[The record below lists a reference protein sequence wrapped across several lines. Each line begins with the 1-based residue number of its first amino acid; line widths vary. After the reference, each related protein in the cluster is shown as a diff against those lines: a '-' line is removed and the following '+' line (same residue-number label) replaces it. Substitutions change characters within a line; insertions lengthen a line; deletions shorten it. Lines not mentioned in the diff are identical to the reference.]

1 MDQIDTYAGKLTN
14 VAIAPCAPLPG
25 LVNPEIKRAEK
36 KSGIFPVLI
45 AALLL
50 LLSGFRSAHAE
61 TATINWTDVHQVIDG
76 FGASDAFV
84 GPLTS
89 ADLAFFFGTGTG
101 QLGLSILRTGAP
113 NGGDMSGDCTTV
125 NAGCAGPYVND
136 MKAAIAD
143 GARIYS
149 SPWTPPSSYK
159 TNGTN
164 TCTGN
169 AGLITADYAAYA
181 TWLANYVKSLKTEDD
196 ITLYALSVQNE
207 PNICIG
213 YDSAV
218 WTAAQIDT
226 FVATNLGPTF
236 AADGLSTLIYV
247 PEGSGYNEMS
257 LGSTCATDPSC
268 NKYVGGVVWHDYD
281 ASLTGLNTIAADP
294 YPADWPAGNKYWQ
307 TEASCGSGFGPNFC
321 QTGFNTDITDA
332 LDWAAVIDQRI
343 AVDNANAWLYWWLV
357 GLNSTDD
364 QALVDSNGTIAKR
377 AYMMGQY
384 SKFVRP
390 GYSRI
395 DATHLPATGVSVSAY
410 QNTATNALVI
420 IATNYSGSDASQQF
434 SITNAPTFTSL
445 TPYTTSA
452 SLNLAKQTSVS
463 VSSNSFTYKL
473 PADSITTFA
482 SQAST
487 SATPTATATMTST
500 PTPSATAT
508 GPTPTATQTAT
519 GTASPTPTATP
530 TPVGMVS
537 INPSSLNFGTKTSV
551 GRTSKPKTV
560 TIKNDGNKQT
570 GVPVTIEMESAS
582 PSVFAVKSQCKKTL
596 KHGKS
601 CKVSVTFKPV
611 DDTTAETG
619 SLMIFD
625 NATGAPQ
632 SVELSGMGK
641 APKKK

>member
-1 MDQIDTYAGKLTN
+1 MTLAIVPGT
-14 VAIAPCAPLPG
+14 VAPAP
-25 LVNPEIKRAEK
+25 VNPETARADK
-36 KSGIFPVLI
+36 KPGLFLTLLG
-45 AALLL
+45 ALVL
-50 LLSGFRSAHAE
+50 LLSGFGGAHAQT

-76 FGASDAFV
+76 FGASDAFA
-84 GPLTS
+84 GPLSS

-113 NGGDMSGDCTTV
+113 NNGDMSGDCTTV
-125 NAGCAGPYVND
+125 NVGCAGPYVSD
-136 MKAAIAD
+136 MKAAIAN

-149 SPWTPPSSYK
+149 SPWTPPPAYK
-159 TNGTN
+159 TNGLN

-169 AGLITADYAAYA
+169 AGLITSDYAAYA
-181 TWLANYVKSLKTEDD
+181 TWLANYVMSLKTEEG

-207 PNICIG
+207 PNECLS
-213 YDSAV
+213 YDSAY
-218 WTAAQIDT
+218 WTAAEIDT

-257 LGSTCATDPSC
+257 LGSTCATDSSC
-268 NKYVGGVVWHDYD
+268 NEYIGGVVWHDYD
-281 ASLTGLNTIAADP
+281 ANLTGTNTITADP
-294 YPADWPAGNKYWQ
+294 YPSDWPAGKKYWE

-357 GLNSTDD
+357 GLDSTDD

-377 AYMMGQY
+377 AYMLGQY

-390 GYSRI
+390 GYFRI

-410 QNTATNALVI
+410 QNTATSSLVI
-420 IATNYSGSDASQQF
+420 IATNYTGSDVSQEF
-434 SITNAPTFTSL
+434 SITNAPTFSSL

-452 SLNLAKQTSVS
+452 SLSLAKQSSVS
-463 VSSNSFTYKL
+463 LSSNSFTYKL
-473 PADSITTFA
+473 PANSITTFA
-482 SQAST
+482 SSASSGPTPTATATATPTAT
-487 SATPTATATMTST
+487 STGATPTATA
-500 PTPSATAT
+500 SA
-508 GPTPTATQTAT
+508 
-519 GTASPTPTATP
+519 TPTATP
-530 TPVGMVS
+530 TPVGMVT
-537 INPSSLNFGTKTSV
+537 INPSSLDFGTTTTVGKTSK
-551 GRTSKPKTV
+551 SKTV
-560 TIKNDGNKQT
+560 DIKNDGNKQT
-570 GVPVTIEMESAS
+570 GPPVTIEMETAS

-596 KHGKS
+596 KPGKS

-625 NATGAPQ
+625 NATGSPQ
-632 SVELSGMGK
+632 SVGLSGTGK
-641 APKKK
+641 APKTK

>member
-1 MDQIDTYAGKLTN
+1 MKRYAGKFMTPAN
-14 VAIAPCAPLPG
+14 VPYTLVPG
-25 LVNPEIKRAEK
+25 FANPEMERTDKKRGLLPTLA
-36 KSGIFPVLI
+36 
-45 AALLL
+45 AALIL
-50 LLSGFRSAHAE
+50 LLSGFGNAHAQ
-61 TATINWTDVHQVIDG
+61 TATVDWTNVHQVIDG

-84 GPLTS
+84 GPLTA

-113 NGGDMSGDCTTV
+113 NNGDMSGNCTTV
-125 NAGCAGPYVND
+125 NVGCAGPYVSD
-136 MKAAIAD
+136 MKAAIAN
-143 GARIYS
+143 GARVYS
-149 SPWTPPSSYK
+149 SPWTPPPAYK
-159 TNGTN
+159 TNGLN

-169 AGLITADYAAYA
+169 AGLLTSDYAAYA
-181 TWLANYVKSLKTEDD
+181 TWLANYVKSLKTEEG

-207 PNICIG
+207 PNECLS
-213 YDSAV
+213 YDSAF
-218 WTAAQIDT
+218 WTAAEIDT

-268 NKYVGGVVWHDYD
+268 NKYIGGVVWHDYD
-281 ASLTGLNTIAADP
+281 ANLTGTSTIAADP
-294 YPADWPAGNKYWQ
+294 YPSDWPAGNKYWQ

-364 QALVDSNGTIAKR
+364 QALVDSNGTTAKR
-377 AYMMGQY
+377 AYMLGQY

-395 DATHLPATGVSVSAY
+395 DATHLPASGVSVSAY
-410 QNTATNALVI
+410 QNTATGALVI
-420 IATNYSGSDASQQF
+420 VATNYSASDVSQKF
-434 SITNAPTFTSL
+434 AITNAPAFSSI
-445 TPYTTSA
+445 TPWTTSG
-452 SLNLAKQTSVS
+452 SLSLAKQTSVS
-463 VSSNSFTYKL
+463 VTANSFTYKL
-473 PADSITTFA
+473 PALSITTLSA
-482 SQAST
+482 QASP
-487 SATPTATATMTST
+487 SATPTATATVT
-500 PTPSATAT
+500 P
-508 GPTPTATQTAT
+508 
-519 GTASPTPTATP
+519 SPTPTATSTGATPTATPTRTATATMTATPTASP

-537 INPSSLNFGTKTSV
+537 ISPSSVDFGTKTTV
-551 GRTSKPKTV
+551 GKTSKPKTV
-560 TIKNDGNKQT
+560 TVKNDGTKNT
-570 GVPVTIEMESAS
+570 GLPVTVTMATAS
-582 PSVFAVKSQCKKTL
+582 PSVFAVKSQCKKAL
-596 KHGKS
+596 SPGKS

-625 NATGAPQ
+625 NASGSPQ
-632 SVELSGMGK
+632 SVPLSGTGK
-641 APKKK
+641 AAKKK